1 MTAAVTDP
9 ATLSDAGCGLSQGVP
24 EAVRRAAEIHRASAR
39 SGAFPDHENQGAR
52 HLSPHAAAEGK
63 PQAVEVPS
71 PVPSSA
77 EVAALRALLDRAPT
91 SSDQA
96 GESGWQAVAL
106 AAVQAL
112 DGAARVV
119 LLEHFADT
127 DPALVLA
134 GVTWLEQWYAG
145 AAERQR
151 AARTRRGHDRRRRQ
165 RQADARARSGQPL
178 EP

>member
-9 ATLSDAGCGLSQGVP
+9 ARLADTGCGLSQGAP
-24 EAVRRAAEIHRASAR
+24 EAVRRAAEIHRGAAR
-39 SGAFPDHENQGAR
+39 SGAFPDHENQAAR
-52 HLSPHAAAEGK
+52 HLSPRPAAEGK
-63 PQAVEVPS
+63 PQAVEVSS
-71 PVPSSA
+71 PVPPPA
-77 EVAALRALLDRAPT
+77 EAAALRALLDRAPT

-119 LLEHFADT
+119 LLEHFAGT

-134 GVTWLEQWYAG
+134 GVTWLERWYAD
-145 AAERQR
+145 APERHRQARNRR
-151 AARTRRGHDRRRRQ
+151 AKDRRRRQ
-165 RQADARARSGQPL
+165 RAEGRESG
-178 EP
+178 